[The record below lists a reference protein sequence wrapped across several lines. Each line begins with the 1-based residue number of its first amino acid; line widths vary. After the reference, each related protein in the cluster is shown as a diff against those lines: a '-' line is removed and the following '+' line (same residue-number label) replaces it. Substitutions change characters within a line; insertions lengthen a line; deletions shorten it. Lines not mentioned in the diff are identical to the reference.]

1 MQKTQIRI
9 VAGSLRGRKLSVVV
23 HAGLRPTPQRVRE
36 ALFSILGNAV
46 PGRPFVDVF
55 AGTGVVGLE
64 ALSRGAAAATFVER
78 DHRLGNDIDAH
89 LRDFGVARQGQL
101 VRTDV
106 YRWAERWRPP
116 AGPVNVFVS
125 PPFPDLEQRPDD
137 FRRLV
142 EGVQAKLPYGSVL
155 VVQAEDNFDPAALPD
170 APRWEERRYGRNVL
184 LFWEP
189 PEGGAAAPG
198 DRSEE
203 E

>member
-1 MQKTQIRI
+1 MHKTEIRI

-23 HAGLRPTPQRVRE
+23 HEGLRPTPQRVRE

-46 PGRPFVDVF
+46 PDRPFVDVF

-64 ALSRGAAAATFVER
+64 ALSRGASAATFVER
-78 DHRLGNDIDAH
+78 DFRLANDIDAH
-89 LRDFGVARQGQL
+89 LTRFGVARQAQL

-116 AGPVNVFVS
+116 AGPVNVYVS
-125 PPFPDLEQRPDD
+125 PPFPDLQERPDD

-142 EGVQAKLPYGSVL
+142 EGLQAKLPAGSVL
-155 VVQAEDNFDPAALPD
+155 TVQAEDTFDPAALPE
-170 APRWEERRYGRNVL
+170 AGRWEARRYGRNVL

-189 PEGGAAAPG
+189 PGGGGRPAAGAG
-198 DRSEE
+198 EE

>member
-36 ALFSILGNAV
+36 AFFSILGNAV
-46 PGRPFVDVF
+46 PGQPFVDVF

-64 ALSRGAAAATFVER
+64 ALSRGASSATFVER
-78 DHRLGNDIDAH
+78 DFHLAGDIDGH
-89 LRDFGVARQGQL
+89 LRQFGVARQAQL

-137 FRRLV
+137 FRRLI
-142 EGVQAKLPYGSVL
+142 EGLQAKLPAGSVL
-155 VVQAEDNFDPAALPD
+155 TVQVEDTFDPAALPD
-170 APRWEERRYGRNVL
+170 AGRWEQRRYGRNVL

-189 PEGGAAAPG
+189 AADEPPAALGAA
-198 DRSEE
+198 EE